1 MAYYANI
8 IIDISTGKLDR
19 TFQYRI
25 PEELF
30 AQIYPGVQVNIP
42 FGKNNRMVSGFVIEV
57 TDQAEYDEKKLKEID
72 SVASDL
78 VIVETQLIALAVWM
92 RKNYGGTMN
101 QALKTVL
108 PIKRKIKNK
117 EKKTIVL
124 TTDREQVEKELA
136 IYQQKR
142 TYKARKRLLEAILE
156 SPEISYE
163 VITQRL
169 NISAKVIRFFE
180 DAGMIKVVSE
190 AAYRNPIG
198 QLDNR
203 GYHKKLNEMQQH
215 VVDEIRKD
223 MQEDIH
229 KTYLLHGVTGS
240 GKTEVYMELIA
251 DVIEKGQQAIVLIPE
266 IALTYQTV
274 IRFYGRF
281 ADRVSIINSKLASG
295 ERYDQF
301 LRAKN
306 GEIDI
311 MIGPRSALFTP
322 FQNLGLI
329 IIDEEHESSYK
340 SETIPKYHARET
352 AIERAKM
359 TGASVVLGSATP
371 SVDSYYKAL
380 KGEYQLLEMKE
391 RVAKRELP
399 VCEVVDMRKE
409 LYKGNRSILSETLEA
424 LIEDRL
430 YKKEQVMLF
439 INRRGMSGFVSCRSC
454 GYVIKCPHCDVSLSL
469 HKNRKMVCHY
479 CGYEE
484 DIVKD
489 CPKCKSKYLG
499 SFKAGTQKVEQV
511 IQKRYPRARILRM
524 DYDTTRGKNSYEEI
538 LSAFSSHD
546 ADILI
551 GTQMIVKG
559 HDFPDVTLVG
569 ILAADM
575 SLYVNDY
582 RAAERTFQLLTQAA
596 GRAGRGNEAGEV
608 VIQTYT
614 PKHYSIQ
621 TAQMQDYKAF
631 YNHEMAI
638 RKMLSYPPVAN
649 MAAIL
654 FTSEA
659 EELSEKT
666 AAYIAALIQKAQIPG
681 LTMIGPA
688 DGRISKIHDIYR
700 KVIYLKHDDY
710 AQLVDLKD
718 RIELFL
724 KKRGDFT
731 KVNITFDFN
740 PMSGL

>member
-1 MAYYANI
+1 MA
-8 IIDISTGKLDR
+8 
-19 TFQYRI
+19 
-25 PEELF
+25 
-30 AQIYPGVQVNIP
+30 
-42 FGKNNRMVSGFVIEV
+42 
-57 TDQAEYDEKKLKEID
+57 
-72 SVASDL
+72 
-78 VIVETQLIALAVWM
+78 
-92 RKNYGGTMN
+92 
-101 QALKTVL
+101 
-108 PIKRKIKNK
+108 
-117 EKKTIVL
+117 
-124 TTDREQVEKELA
+124 
-136 IYQQKR
+136 
-142 TYKARKRLLEAILE
+142 
-156 SPEISYE
+156 
-163 VITQRL
+163 
-169 NISAKVIRFFE
+169 
-180 DAGMIKVVSE
+180 
-190 AAYRNPIG
+190 
-198 QLDNR
+198 
-203 GYHKKLNEMQQH
+203 
-215 VVDEIRKD
+215 
-223 MQEDIH
+223 
-229 KTYLLHGVTGS
+229 
-240 GKTEVYMELIA
+240 
-251 DVIEKGQQAIVLIPE
+251 
-266 IALTYQTV
+266 
-274 IRFYGRF
+274 
-281 ADRVSIINSKLASG
+281 
-295 ERYDQF
+295 
-301 LRAKN
+301 
-306 GEIDI
+306 
-311 MIGPRSALFTP
+311 
-322 FQNLGLI
+322 
-329 IIDEEHESSYK
+329 
-340 SETIPKYHARET
+340 
-352 AIERAKM
+352 
-359 TGASVVLGSATP
+359 GASVVLGSATP

-391 RVAKRELP
+391 RVAERELP
-399 VCEVVDMRKE
+399 VCKVVDMRKE

-484 DIVKD
+484 DIVKA

-511 IQKRYPRARILRM
+511 IRKRYPRARILRM

-654 FTSEA
+654 FTSEQ

>member
-1 MAYYANI
+1 MKQDMDDPDFSY
-8 IIDISTGKLDR
+8 LDLLNPQQR
-19 TFQYRI
+19 EAVVYHGG
-25 PEELF
+25 P
-30 AQIYPGVQVNIP
+30 
-42 FGKNNRMVSGFVIEV
+42 S
-57 TDQAEYDEKKLKEID
+57 
-72 SVASDL
+72 L
-78 VIVETQLIALAVWM
+78 VI
-92 RKNYGGTMN
+92 
-101 QALKTVL
+101 
-108 PIKRKIKNK
+108 
-117 EKKTIVL
+117 
-124 TTDREQVEKELA
+124 
-136 IYQQKR
+136 
-142 TYKARKRLLEAILE
+142 
-156 SPEISYE
+156 
-163 VITQRL
+163 
-169 NISAKVIRFFE
+169 
-180 DAGMIKVVSE
+180 AG
-190 AAYRNPIG
+190 A
-198 QLDNR
+198 
-203 GYHKKLNEMQQH
+203 
-215 VVDEIRKD
+215 
-223 MQEDIH
+223 
-229 KTYLLHGVTGS
+229 GS
-240 GKTEVYMELIA
+240 GKTRVLTY
-251 DVIEKGQQAIVLIPE
+251 KIVDLLNHGFEPFRIL
-266 IALTYQTV
+266 ALT
-274 IRFYGRF
+274 
-281 ADRVSIINSKLASG
+281 
-295 ERYDQF
+295 
-301 LRAKN
+301 
-306 GEIDI
+306 
-311 MIGPRSALFTP
+311 FT
-322 FQNLGLI
+322 N
-329 IIDEEHESSYK
+329 K
-340 SETIPKYHARET
+340 AAR
-352 AIERAKM
+352 
-359 TGASVVLGSATP
+359 
-371 SVDSYYKAL
+371 
-380 KGEYQLLEMKE
+380 EMKE
-391 RVAKRELP
+391 RVAERELP
-399 VCEVVDMRKE
+399 VCKVVDMRKE

-454 GYVIKCPHCDVSLSL
+454 GYAIKCPHCDVSLSL

-484 DIVKD
+484 DIVKA

-608 VIQTYT
+608 VIQTYI

-666 AAYIAALIQKAQIPG
+666 AAYIAALIK
-681 LTMIGPA
+681 
-688 DGRISKIHDIYR
+688 RHR
-700 KVIYLKHDDY
+700 FR
-710 AQLVDLKD
+710 DL
-718 RIELFL
+718 
-724 KKRGDFT
+724 
-731 KVNITFDFN
+731 
-740 PMSGL
+740 P